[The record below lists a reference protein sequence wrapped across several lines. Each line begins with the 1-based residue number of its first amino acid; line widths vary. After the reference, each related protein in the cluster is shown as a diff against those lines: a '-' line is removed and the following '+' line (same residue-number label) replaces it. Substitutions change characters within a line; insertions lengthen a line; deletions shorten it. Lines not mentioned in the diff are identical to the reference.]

1 MSRKW
6 FSVWMIVTGLL
17 ILLLPRAVPARAQ
30 EATPENDENCVTCHE
45 HQYYLYDNGKWFC
58 LCDAPMHCVYCHSG
72 RTDTSDKELAHEGL
86 VLYPTRE
93 HAARC
98 QVCHTEDYMSRVVTF
113 ASVAGIS
120 STPQPIVTAT
130 SIEPAAAPLEQKP
143 APPLLRLNQ
152 LEPWRLIGLGVLG
165 IAMIGILIFGY
176 RCWRTDC
183 LPKLNS

>member
-98 QVCHTEDYMSRVVTF
+98 QTCHAEDYMSRVVTF

-120 STPQPIVTAT
+120 STPQPIVIAT
-130 SIEPAAAPLEQKP
+130 SIEPAAALLEQKP

-176 RCWRTDC
+176 RCWRADC